1 VVEQRPEKPCVGS
14 SILLLGTI
22 EWLKPPIGGFIVKNL
37 PNQKNT
43 LLLPHDTYKFLLLLL
58 VSFPSRRIICA
69 IYLHFFNPSLSG
81 GFLFLIFY
89 MNEVI
94 HDLEELKAMIQ
105 PGNISYISWGGAL
118 PSRALE
124 VWKII
129 WEIDNPGLLEELL
142 IHANTLA
149 REPNL
154 DEDKTYPIST
164 VREAI
169 QKRLNAL
176 KI

>member
-1 VVEQRPEKPCVGS
+1 MIETANWRFYCEKFAKSEKHLIITTWHVQIFSFTFG
-14 SILLLGTI
+14 LF
-22 EWLKPPIGGFIVKNL
+22 PIAKDNL
-37 PNQKNT
+37 CY
-43 LLLPHDTYKFLLLLL
+43 L
-58 VSFPSRRIICA
+58 
-69 IYLHFFNPSLSG
+69 LHFFNPSLSG

-94 HDLEELKAMIQ
+94 HDLEQLKAMIQ

-129 WEIDNPGLLEELL
+129 WEIDNPGLLEKLL

-169 QKRLNAL
+169 QKRLNAV